1 MCLSSYMEVSSR
13 KTLEQCDIDGRNGA
27 TRKDE
32 HSVSMLCSKLGTSKI
47 FTFAYFDRNLC
58 KKPFAMSSILSSCI
72 FDLTEISKL
81 DMHTSY
87 SKTLQYHIWDK
98 TNNADF
104 PSLTKAGNDID
115 AKLQTATSWTISRYE
130 SSSIPD
136 LKRKFERTRFDN
148 SNMPDFRRTSP
159 QCFNQYCTSW
169 QARSSD
175 SNSRFSWIAA
185 PFQVSKFISR
195 RQPRW
200 FV

>member
-1 MCLSSYMEVSSR
+1 MGGMVQRGKTNTLSVCCVQNWVLQKYLLLS
-13 KTLEQCDIDGRNGA
+13 T
-27 TRKDE
+27 
-32 HSVSMLCSKLGTSKI
+32 
-47 FTFAYFDRNLC
+47 FDRSLC

-130 SSSIPD
+130 RSSIPD
-136 LKRKFERTRFDN
+136 LKRNFEHTRFDN
-148 SNMPDFRRTSP
+148 SNMPDF
-159 QCFNQYCTSW
+159 
-169 QARSSD
+169 
-175 SNSRFSWIAA
+175 AA
-185 PFQVSKFISR
+185 LHCNASINIVLLGKREVRNPIPAFHG
-195 RQPRW
+195 
-200 FV
+200 